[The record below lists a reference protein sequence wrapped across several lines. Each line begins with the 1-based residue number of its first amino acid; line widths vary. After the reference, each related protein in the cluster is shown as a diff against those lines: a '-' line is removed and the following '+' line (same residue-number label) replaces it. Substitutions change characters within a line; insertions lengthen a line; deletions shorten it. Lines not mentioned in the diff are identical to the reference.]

1 MLRKFIYTDKVLKDF
16 GHGKCIKIS
25 IFFFFSISKNWSRNR
40 TKKIPCSHLVAAV
53 YPCAMGDDW
62 GILNL
67 GERGAGLHFE
77 KKVSA
82 ALKRLAGSRETN
94 YEAPAVI
101 QAAMTWPQAVT
112 MAVRKKRR
120 RESKDFPSADWEGEG
135 RVRDESLDSGQG
147 PGGGDGCY
155 SSRRHAGR

>member
-1 MLRKFIYTDKVLKDF
+1 M
-16 GHGKCIKIS
+16 
-25 IFFFFSISKNWSRNR
+25 
-40 TKKIPCSHLVAAV
+40 AAV
-53 YPCAMGDDW
+53 YPCAVGDDW

-112 MAVRKKRR
+112 MAVRKKGR

-155 SSRRHAGR
+155 SSSRHAGR